1 MAATNEA
8 SSPELTRGWFQN
20 RLTEVNQPFRNL
32 LQDYSGVPS
41 SEIINHVNEIRERG
55 FKANPYP
62 CIGLYR
68 FTNLTLVTHPLYQTI
83 VDRLKRPNATY
94 LDIGCCFGQD
104 IRQLV
109 YDGVPSE
116 HLVGLDIEQPLIELG
131 YELFLDRQK
140 LKSQFTIADVFKG
153 SRQEIWATLQGRGID
168 VLHCSA
174 FFHLFP
180 LEQQLEAA
188 REIVS
193 LMKVGG
199 VIVGRQ
205 SGSVKPGN
213 LPAMQDNLYS
223 YRHDVSTLVD
233 LWHEVGKIT
242 HTRWNVE
249 GTLDMVGVNA
259 CNSAVEDEN
268 SRRLLF
274 TITRVA

>member
-1 MAATNEA
+1 MAATLAA

-20 RLTEVNQPFRNL
+20 QLTEVNEPFRKL
-32 LQDYSGVPS
+32 LEKYSGITSCEVV
-41 SEIINHVNEIRERG
+41 EHVNQIREEG

-68 FTNLTLVTHPLYQTI
+68 FTNLTLVTHPLYATI
-83 VDRLKRPNATY
+83 VARLKRPDTTY

-104 IRQLV
+104 LRQLV
-109 YDGVPSE
+109 CDGVPSE
-116 HLVGLDIEQPLIELG
+116 HLVGLDIEAPLIELG
-131 YELFLDRQK
+131 YALFRDRK
-140 LKSQFTIADVFKG
+140 TLRSQFLIADVFKG
-153 SRQEIWATLQGRGID
+153 ASQETWAALQRRGVD

-188 REIVS
+188 RELVA
-193 LMKVGG
+193 LVKVGG

-213 LPAMQDNLYS
+213 LPAMQDNLHS
-223 YRHDVSTLVD
+223 YRHDVITLVD
-233 LWHEVGKIT
+233 LWHEVGRIT
-242 HTRWNVE
+242 DTRWNVE

-274 TITRVA
+274 TITRIA

>member
-8 SSPELTRGWFQN
+8 STPELTRGWFQN
-20 RLTEVNQPFRNL
+20 QLTEVNQPFRRL
-32 LQDYSGVPS
+32 LQNYSGIAS
-41 SEIINHVNEIRERG
+41 SEVVSHVNTIREHG

-68 FTNLTLVTHPLYQTI
+68 FTNLTLITHPLYPTI
-83 VDRLKRPNATY
+83 VDRLKRSNTTY

-104 IRQLV
+104 LRQLV

-116 HLVGLDIEQPLIELG
+116 HLIGIDIEQPLIELG
-131 YELFLDRQK
+131 YRLFLDRQK
-140 LKSQFTIADVFKG
+140 LNSQFIIADVFKG
-153 SRQEIWATLQGRGID
+153 SSQGTWADLQARGID

-188 REIVS
+188 IEIVS

-233 LWHEVGKIT
+233 LWHEVGEIT
-242 HTRWNVE
+242 NTRWNVE

-259 CNSAVEDEN
+259 CNSAVENED

>member
-8 SSPELTRGWFQN
+8 SGPELTRGWFQDE
-20 RLTEVNQPFRNL
+20 LTEVNQPFRKL
-32 LQDYSGVPS
+32 LQGYSGIPS
-41 SEIINHVNEIRERG
+41 SEIVNHVNDIRERG

-68 FTNLTLVTHPLYQTI
+68 FTNLTLVTHPLYHTI
-83 VDRLKRPNATY
+83 VDRLKRPNTTY

-104 IRQLV
+104 LRQLV

-140 LKSQFTIADVFKG
+140 LNCQFTIADVFKG
-153 SRQEIWATLQGRGID
+153 SRQETWAALQGRGID

-188 REIVS
+188 KEIVS

-223 YRHDVSTLVD
+223 YRHDVVTLVD

-242 HTRWNVE
+242 NTRWNVE
-249 GTLDMVGVNA
+249 GTLDMVGVNKF
-259 CNSAVEDEN
+259 NSAVENEN